1 MQNYAEIVQPHE
13 VFESVSKKPLI
24 LAIVFTL
31 AGLCVSSEAI
41 FGQSAVRASQGV
53 LDGNKI
59 KDVKAI
65 YPNMARVAHVQG
77 DVVLRAAI
85 SKTGVV
91 ENLFNGQLDIIGV
104 DDVRFGR
111 PAGPSVPDAGSSALL
126 LSLGIMGLVGFQR
139 ALGVRQRI

>member
-59 KDVKAI
+59 KDVEAI

-91 ENLFNGQLDIIGV
+91 ENLFGQFRTEELRKSARICTAATFALYILI
-104 DDVRFGR
+104 RSSPPICGR
-111 PAGPSVPDAGSSALL
+111 IAQEREVAG
-126 LSLGIMGLVGFQR
+126 
-139 ALGVRQRI
+139 